1 MNFTSKEIRFIE
13 QMVQYCGKKTASQCA
28 QDSGFGVRGART
40 RASELMAKPEIRNEI
55 EFKLAEIRERYSID
69 KNKHYQELGE
79 LRDLA
84 KETKNINAA
93 VAAERLRGMV
103 AGFYID
109 KQIIASAKLVELPDG
124 SKKAEPDLTESDYE
138 SMLLDL
144 TKKHKIL
151 PSHSK
156 RKY

>member
-1 MNFTSKEIRFIE
+1 
-13 QMVQYCGKKTASQCA
+13 MVQYCGKKTASQCA

>member
-109 KQIIASAKLVELPDG
+109 KQIIASAKLIELPDG

>member
-1 MNFTSKEIRFIE
+1 
-13 QMVQYCGKKTASQCA
+13 MVQYCGKKTASQCA

-103 AGFYID
+103 AGFYIE
-109 KQIIASAKLVELPDG
+109 KKIIASAKLIELPDG
-124 SKKAEPDLTESDYE
+124 SKKAEPDLTEEDYE
-138 SMLLDL
+138 SMLLNL
-144 TKKHKIL
+144 AKRHKAMVPNHRKRTK
-151 PSHSK
+151 
-156 RKY
+156 